1 MAHLRRQV
9 VSRRTVVRGA
19 VGAAAGSLLLG
30 SGRWSGQAVAAVLAE
45 TGTVAGGFVVNG
57 RHLSFGDDPTREMW
71 VGGQLFNINTYNA
84 VPPRS
89 VRVWVD
95 YGTDR
100 FYGRTVEAEIRELLT
115 HVPVWDGKPGVLR
128 ASRTLNADQFFMHAR
143 MAGLRP
149 GTQYHYRFRYASGSE
164 IGATADA
171 TFLTAT
177 WPTAPRRGSTCRPGT
192 CATHRR
198 RATFSRSSIPTAR
211 MGRSRRRATPRRRR
225 RTAAAGTTTTRGSG
239 AAGSR

>member
-1 MAHLRRQV
+1 
-9 VSRRTVVRGA
+9 
-19 VGAAAGSLLLG
+19 
-30 SGRWSGQAVAAVLAE
+30 
-45 TGTVAGGFVVNG
+45 
-57 RHLSFGDDPTREMW
+57 MW
-71 VGGQLFNINTYNA
+71 VGGQLFNINTYSA
-84 VPPRS
+84 MPPRS

-128 ASRTLNADQFFMHAR
+128 ASRTLNADQFFVHAR

-149 GTQYHYRFRYASGSE
+149 GTHYHYRFRYASGSE

-171 TFLTAT
+171 TFLTAPGEVLEPFT
-177 WPTAPRRGSTCRPGT
+177 FTAC
-192 CATHRR
+192 
-198 RATFSRSSIPTAR
+198 
-211 MGRSRRRATPRRRR
+211 RR